1 MMMISPSKMH
11 AKTTGISQAGRCQS
25 LERGARACRRCGMG
39 LPPGPVNASGGSG
52 GPDSDPGTPPPRSHS
67 RRGR

>member
-1 MMMISPSKMH
+1 MMMISPSKRH
-11 AKTTGISQAGRCQS
+11 AKTTGTNHAGGCQS
-25 LERGARACRRCGMG
+25 VERGALACRRCGMR

-52 GPDSDPGTPPPRSHS
+52 GPDSDPGMPPPRSHS